1 MSPRVS
7 FALPAAAVLAALAVG
22 CGGDGRQA
30 PAAPAPAAAPPA
42 AAAPPVTEP
51 GAGAA
56 PARLVAPERVHH
68 APRVA
73 ATGTL
78 KARQSSPLAMSV
90 PGTLLRV
97 AVARGQEVREGALLA
112 SLDDGAAAAGRR
124 QAEAAVAAARAQLAL
139 AEDALARATRIRE
152 EEGVSEAQ
160 LVQARAQRDLAAAQ
174 LAAAEAQLEQ
184 ARVHLAHHH
193 LRAPFAG
200 VVTRV
205 PDGVGI
211 TVAPGV
217 PVVTL
222 VSTRALVLETSLTQE
237 EAAGLRPG
245 VRAVGHRPRDRRA
258 RARRDRLGGRPRG
271 RPGHEPGAGRD
282 RGAERRRPLPPERL
296 RARRAAPRRRAR
308 RLARPGGG
316 ARAARGRLR
325 GLGGGARREGPRP
338 AGAAP
343 RRAGRRGR
351 GGPRIR
357 RLAGRAARRRGAA
370 ARHRRGH
377 RSSPRP
383 ADDALR
389 RRHPAAGLH
398 GDDVARPG
406 RARACSA
413 TAGSAPTSTPTSRFP
428 FVTITTVYPGASP
441 EDIEETVTR
450 PIEDA
455 VSSISGVDQ
464 VFSWSREDVSIVFIE
479 FKLSVPLGEAVQ
491 NVRDKV
497 GVAQGQLPLGARAPV
512 IAQYDVSAQ
521 PVLVFSAASGERS
534 GRAARALR
542 RPGPAAPRAAR
553 GRRGGPRRGRRGA
566 GDLGGAL
573 PATGSAARALAR
585 RGLPADP
592 GRAPRPARRAATPQ
606 GRARWAC
613 ACRGEFRDVDELRA
627 HAGRDRAGRLPRPA
641 RRRGARPRGRRR
653 SRRTLVRTNGVES
666 VARRGGEAGGRQL
679 RRRWPT
685 P

>member
-42 AAAPPVTEP
+42 AAAQPVTEP

-160 LVQARAQRDLAAAQ
+160 LFQARAQRDLAAAQ

-245 VRAVGHRPRDRRA
+245 VRAVVTVPATGA
-258 RARRDRLGGRPRG
+258 RAPDATVSVVVPAVDPGTNRVPVEIAVPNADGRFLPNAFARVEL
-271 RPGHEPGAGRD
+271 P
-282 RGAERRRPLPPERL
+282 RGAERDGWRVP
-296 RARRAAPRRRAR
+296 AAA
-308 RLARPGGG
+308 LVQ
-316 ARAARGRLR
+316 
-325 GLGGGARREGPRP
+325 REGGYAAWVAGPDGKAHALPVRLLEEQGDAAVVAPESGGWP
-338 AGAAP
+338 AGLRVVVAP
-343 RRAGRRGR
+343 PLGIAEGTLLAEAGR
-351 GGPRIR
+351 
-357 RLAGRAARRRGAA
+357 
-370 ARHRRGH
+370 
-377 RSSPRP
+377 
-383 ADDALR
+383 
-389 RRHPAAGLH
+389 
-398 GDDVARPG
+398 
-406 RARACSA
+406 
-413 TAGSAPTSTPTSRFP
+413 
-428 FVTITTVYPGASP
+428 
-441 EDIEETVTR
+441 
-450 PIEDA
+450 
-455 VSSISGVDQ
+455 
-464 VFSWSREDVSIVFIE
+464 
-479 FKLSVPLGEAVQ
+479 
-491 NVRDKV
+491 
-497 GVAQGQLPLGARAPV
+497 
-512 IAQYDVSAQ
+512 
-521 PVLVFSAASGERS
+521 
-534 GRAARALR
+534 
-542 RPGPAAPRAAR
+542 
-553 GRRGGPRRGRRGA
+553 
-566 GDLGGAL
+566 
-573 PATGSAARALAR
+573 
-585 RGLPADP
+585 
-592 GRAPRPARRAATPQ
+592 
-606 GRARWAC
+606 
-613 ACRGEFRDVDELRA
+613 
-627 HAGRDRAGRLPRPA
+627 
-641 RRRGARPRGRRR
+641 
-653 SRRTLVRTNGVES
+653 
-666 VARRGGEAGGRQL
+666 
-679 RRRWPT
+679 
-685 P
+685 